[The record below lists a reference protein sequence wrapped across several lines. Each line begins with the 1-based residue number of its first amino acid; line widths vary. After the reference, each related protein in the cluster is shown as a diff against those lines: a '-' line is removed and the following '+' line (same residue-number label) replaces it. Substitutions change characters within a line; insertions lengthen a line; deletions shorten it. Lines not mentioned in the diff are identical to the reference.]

1 MLPDGNGESVDL
13 DQREKE
19 HGLQRDV
26 NGEWKHEPIHVRED
40 ERQSAERHLAL
51 VFRSSFGN
59 TDSDGNIY
67 LHCYSHIDNDWMQRK
82 QIVQLG
88 HN

>member
-1 MLPDGNGESVDL
+1 MLPDGNSESVEL
-13 DQREKE
+13 VEREEE
-19 HGLQRDV
+19 HSLQRDV

-51 VFRSSFGN
+51 VWWSSFRN
-59 TDSDGNIY
+59 TDSDRNIY
-67 LHCYSHIDNDWMQRK
+67 LYGYGHVEHDGLQRK
-82 QIVQLG
+82 QIIQLG